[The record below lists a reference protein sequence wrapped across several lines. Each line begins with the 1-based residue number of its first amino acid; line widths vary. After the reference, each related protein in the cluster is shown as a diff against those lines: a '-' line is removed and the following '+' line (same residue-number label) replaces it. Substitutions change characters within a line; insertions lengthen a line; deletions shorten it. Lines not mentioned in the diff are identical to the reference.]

1 MESHFKC
8 TMRVG
13 ILVVGLFSSA
23 EGSAPQRDT
32 EVVADSLTH
41 GT

>member
-1 MESHFKC
+1 
-8 TMRVG
+8 MRAGV
-13 ILVVGLFSSA
+13 LVVGLLSSA
-23 EGSAPQRDT
+23 EGFAHQRDT